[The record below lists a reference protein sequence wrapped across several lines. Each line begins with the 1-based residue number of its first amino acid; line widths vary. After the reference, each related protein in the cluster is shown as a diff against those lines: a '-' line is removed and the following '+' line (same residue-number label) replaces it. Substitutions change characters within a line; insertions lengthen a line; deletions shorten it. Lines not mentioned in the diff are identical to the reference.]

1 MLKSN
6 AAKLGLLAS
15 AFVAIAATTASAAP
29 DAIECRDN
37 YQIVNGQPISTPFC
51 RDGYLA
57 KVARQYGFKTSAAT
71 IRNDPSRKAEI
82 CRYVGD
88 DIRVQNTCAEV
99 LPTPFG
105 PR

>member
-1 MLKSN
+1 MIKFS
-6 AAKLGLLAS
+6 AAKLCLLTGSLLA
-15 AFVAIAATTASAAP
+15 VAATNASAA
-29 DAIECRDN
+29 AGGIECRQN
-37 YQIVNGQPISTPFC
+37 YQIVNGQPISTPYC

-57 KVARQYGFKTSAAT
+57 EVARQYGFKASAASL
-71 IRNDPSRKAEI
+71 RNNPSRKAEI
-82 CRYVGD
+82 CSYVGD